1 MMMVDTILIKKVHGW
16 MFGVEVLQP
25 RRVGDL
31 ANGAR
36 GYEAEVAF
44 YREGARV
51 GSGRWDVEGFAD
63 CVDAKGNPL
72 DLFPSGDEGD
82 VYYALA
88 TEVRGYLNRLGKPER
103 VEPDQPW
110 RLNGEPRDLE
120 VASVDGDEAV
130 LRVRA
135 LSTGEW
141 VVWGRAPVSSMLTL
155 RSWTFLG
162 APVRHGDGGLALAL

>member
-1 MMMVDTILIKKVHGW
+1 
-16 MFGVEVLQP
+16 MFGVEVSEP
-25 RRVGDL
+25 RRVGEL
-31 ANGAR
+31 ANGAA

-51 GSGRWDVEGFAD
+51 GSGRWDVEGFEG
-63 CVDAKGNPL
+63 CVGLDGRPL

-88 TEVRGYLNRLGKPER
+88 TEVRGYLSRLAKPER

-110 RLNGEPRDLE
+110 RVNGEVRSLE
-120 VASVDGDEAV
+120 VMSVDGDEAT

-135 LSTGEW
+135 LGTGKW
-141 VVWGRAPVSSMLTL
+141 AMWGRAPVSSMLTC
-155 RSWTFLG
+155 RSWTSIG
-162 APVRHGDGGLALAL
+162 KRS